1 MNKIKVLLADDDC
14 KIRAAIEKILMQNF
28 NQIEMIAKT
37 SSVQETIDALCKFKP
52 EIAILDIHLLG
63 GTAIEVVK
71 HTTDLNYKVIF
82 MSAYQE
88 FSLDDIKFA
97 SIDFIY
103 KPIDISELLLTFDN
117 VILSLKDD
125 DYQRKMQT
133 FFENTVEE
141 EKQIVFRTPQKI
153 LSVAIKDIIYGES
166 NYAVSH
172 FYTTKGEAIEI
183 NQPLR
188 HYESM
193 LHAYLF
199 VRCHPHILVNLKHVK
214 RIDYETSILLLS
226 NKERIPFE
234 MRRLQ
239 HIEQHVTHW
248 NKNVN
253 SEKNTLYA
261 GKKTE

>member
-28 NQIEMIAKT
+28 NQIEIIAKT
-37 SSVQETIDALCKFKP
+37 SSVQGTVDALCKFKP

-71 HTTDLNYKVIF
+71 HTTELNYKVIF

-88 FSLDDIKFA
+88 FSLDDIKLS

-125 DYQRKMQT
+125 DYKRKMQT
-133 FFENTVEE
+133 FFKNTVEA
-141 EKQIVFRTPQKI
+141 EKQIVFRTSKKI

-166 NYAVSH
+166 NYSVSH
-172 FYTTKGEAIEI
+172 FYTTNNEIIEI

-193 LHAYLF
+193 LHDYHF
-199 VRCHPHILVNLKHVK
+199 VRCHPHLLVNLKHIK
-214 RIDYETSILLLS
+214 RIDYETGILLLS

-239 HIEQHVTHW
+239 NIEQYINLNNRKDRPLQEILYT
-248 NKNVN
+248 NKT
-253 SEKNTLYA
+253 K
-261 GKKTE
+261 